1 MKMKRYNI
9 LAKAAC
15 GLCVAAL
22 LSACGSGTPK
32 SPAEANLATTS
43 DSISYFLGQ
52 MMAGNMMQLKG
63 QDTTL
68 NNAENAD
75 AFWSGYQEGLKLL
88 RNSTSDKDKAY
99 NAGLVEGVR
108 LAQQIQQQQEV
119 TPEFKFNAKLFNE
132 GYKYSYCGDS
142 VRGVNEAAR
151 DLNFAMEA
159 LSNRAEAASKKN
171 MTAAMETYAKKNGY
185 KKAASG
191 FYVKVIKQGSG
202 NAIVQGDSIMVSTHP
217 VESTGRDLAQYGL
230 VPTPVVLGK
239 TLPMSYPFA
248 KALLGVKG
256 GSEISI
262 LMTPEN
268 IFGGSARGLGIKN
281 DSFIIQGVTL
291 EYLGKGK

>member
-1 MKMKRYNI
+1 
-9 LAKAAC
+9 
-15 GLCVAAL
+15 
-22 LSACGSGTPK
+22 
-32 SPAEANLATTS
+32 
-43 DSISYFLGQ
+43 
-52 MMAGNMMQLKG
+52 MQLKG

-159 LSNRAEAASKKN
+159 LSNRAEAASKKD

-262 LMTPEN
+262 LMTPED

>member
-1 MKMKRYNI
+1 
-9 LAKAAC
+9 
-15 GLCVAAL
+15 
-22 LSACGSGTPK
+22 
-32 SPAEANLATTS
+32 
-43 DSISYFLGQ
+43 
-52 MMAGNMMQLKG
+52 MAGNMMQLKG

-159 LSNRAEAASKKN
+159 LSNRAEAASKKD

-185 KKAASG
+185 KKALR
-191 FYVKVIKQGSG
+191 G
-202 NAIVQGDSIMVSTHP
+202 NPPNADEIRRKLEAIQ
-217 VESTGRDLAQYGL
+217 
-230 VPTPVVLGK
+230 
-239 TLPMSYPFA
+239 A
-248 KALLGVKG
+248 K
-256 GSEISI
+256 
-262 LMTPEN
+262 
-268 IFGGSARGLGIKN
+268 
-281 DSFIIQGVTL
+281 
-291 EYLGKGK
+291 

>member
-1 MKMKRYNI
+1 
-9 LAKAAC
+9 
-15 GLCVAAL
+15 
-22 LSACGSGTPK
+22 
-32 SPAEANLATTS
+32 
-43 DSISYFLGQ
+43 
-52 MMAGNMMQLKG
+52 MAGNMMQLKG

-217 VESTGRDLAQYGL
+217 VESAGRDLAQYGL

-262 LMTPEN
+262 LMTPED